1 MKRGMF
7 SVTLVIVSIAAI
19 LATLT
24 HGFLTEISIFHGLVL
39 HPFFLIIAFY
49 LLAYAKQMQDRS

>member
-1 MKRGMF
+1 MF
-7 SVTLVIVSIAAI
+7 SVTLVVVSIAAI

-24 HGFLTEISIFHGLVL
+24 HGFLEEISIFHGLIL
-39 HPFFLIIAFY
+39 HPSILLIAFY